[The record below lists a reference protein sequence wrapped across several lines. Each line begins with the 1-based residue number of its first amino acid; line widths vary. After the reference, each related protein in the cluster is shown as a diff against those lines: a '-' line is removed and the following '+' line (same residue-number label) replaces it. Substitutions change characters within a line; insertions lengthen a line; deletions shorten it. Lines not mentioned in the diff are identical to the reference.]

1 MPHHVVL
8 FGSSLNP
15 MTQAHLVIIRKLSET
30 FPESEIRI
38 VPVYKHPDPKALAPF
53 ADRVQMAVQVVEA
66 EKQKGTLQ
74 NVVVS
79 DIEATV
85 YNAIYHEI
93 CWESMCSTLGK
104 SFVPNV
110 NYATEVQNEL
120 IKLQET
126 DEPLFKKCQDNIA
139 KLGVRTYRLLDYL
152 KNNEKDT
159 EFAFAFGG
167 DTLAALLAG
176 NWSKGD
182 VIIRQCA
189 QLIYVNRPG
198 SEIKEIKSTSAKPEV
213 QAAIDSAIKDG
224 HDKFQALAVFS
235 ANQESLQ
242 NVSSTGFREFRDIDP
257 DLIKTVPWGVLEY
270 CYQNKL
276 YGFGD
281 DFCTD
286 ATIIAWYKA
295 KHKISGELVFDAI
308 QAINEEAQRRTAKQ
322 ALAIAYTKT
331 LIRDKNSAVSLVNLS
346 NSFLNNATDEESPNS
361 DRANSLNI

>member
-1 MPHHVVL
+1 MSRHVVL

-38 VPVYKHPDPKALAPF
+38 VPVFKHPDPKALAPF
-53 ADRVQMAVQVVEA
+53 ADRVQMAAKVVDA
-66 EKQKGTLQ
+66 EKQSGTLQ

-85 YNAIYHEI
+85 YSTIYHEI
-93 CWESMCSTLGK
+93 CWESICSTLGK
-104 SFVPNV
+104 PFVTHE
-110 NYATEVQNEL
+110 NYEAPVQAEL
-120 IKLQET
+120 KKLQET
-126 DEPLFKKCQDNIA
+126 DNVLFDKCQDNIA
-139 KLGVRTYRLLDYL
+139 KLGVRTYRLLDYV

-224 HDKFQALAVFS
+224 RNKFRALEVFA
-235 ANQESLQ
+235 ANQESLK
-242 NVSSTGFREFRDIDP
+242 NVSSTGFREFRDIEP
-257 DLIKTVPWGVLEY
+257 DLVKTVPWGVLEY
-270 CYQNKL
+270 CYQQKL
-276 YGFGD
+276 YGFSN

-286 ATIIAWYKA
+286 ATVIAWYKA

-308 QAINEEAQRRTAKQ
+308 QAINGEAQRRTAKQ
-322 ALAIAYTKT
+322 ALAIAYTKE
-331 LIRDKNSAVSLVNLS
+331 LILDKNSATSLVNS
-346 NSFLNNATDEESPNS
+346 KNSFLNNSKDEESPNC
-361 DRANSLNI
+361 DRVNSLNI